1 MTLASDAEG
10 PPPVAPH
17 ARLSIV
23 LAFVLTS
30 ISTIVVALRFY
41 ARHFHAGRLTSSD
54 WVILLAI
61 IATWLS
67 VVVHCY
73 MIHFLDYSS
82 VTPYVWETFRPIIV
96 GSNLSIWL
104 YRINFILDL
113 CLIKTSILLFYD
125 HIASSNKRFQ
135 YIVRGLLAIII
146 SGGISQIIASILMCT
161 PITDAFSYDVWYRA
175 FVLHDF
181 NVKCYNPNP
190 FWLFIAVYNLTTDV
204 IIWTLPMIF
213 FLNISTLP
221 LRRRLELIA
230 IFSVGIIAVISSA
243 FRLHT
248 TVLWLSDYIQQ
259 GLSTPD
265 LLLWSQVEQNLGIIA
280 ASVPFLRPLF
290 RKALGKARSREQPSP
305 GPGFPLVGN
314 PAMFRTPI
322 IPSPSPT
329 FDRCSREFR
338 PPRSTLEPIEPIK
351 STSTWGS
358 AIWDG
363 SQVRQVLPA

>member
-1 MTLASDAEG
+1 M
-10 PPPVAPH
+10 
-17 ARLSIV
+17 
-23 LAFVLTS
+23 
-30 ISTIVVALRFY
+30 
-41 ARHFHAGRLTSSD
+41 
-54 WVILLAI
+54 
-61 IATWLS
+61 
-67 VVVHCY
+67 
-73 MIHFLDYSS
+73 
-82 VTPYVWETFRPIIV
+82 
-96 GSNLSIWL
+96 
-104 YRINFILDL
+104 
-113 CLIKTSILLFYD
+113 
-125 HIASSNKRFQ
+125 
-135 YIVRGLLAIII
+135 II

-181 NVKCYNPNP
+181 HVKCYNPIP

-204 IIWTLPMIF
+204 IIWTLPIIF
-213 FLNISTLP
+213 FLNIPTLP
-221 LRRRLELIA
+221 LRRRLEMIA

-248 TVLWLSDYIQQ
+248 TVLWLSDYTQQ

-265 LLLWSQVEQNLGIIA
+265 LLLWSQVEQNVGIIT

-305 GPGFPLVGN
+305 GPGLPLVGN

-363 SQVRQVLPA
+363 SQVRQVLPT